1 MAFISP
7 KLAHLDQARPV
18 RPPTP
23 CDCTSALPRRITSAP
38 TSSLT
43 PPYEPASLPSLPSF
57 ITSRR
62 QRSSLTLLC
71 SARSLF
77 YPHFELY
84 LALTLLCSTA
94 SPHDDKDLTV
104 PLYTQQ
110 IAPRI
115 DDHKPCNIHNLE
127 IFIPN
132 YENALPNNI
141 WYDGGRLVHWRC
153 LG

>member
-43 PPYEPASLPSLPSF
+43 PPYEPVFPPFHRSSPPEDK
-57 ITSRR
+57 
-62 QRSSLTLLC
+62 RSSLTLLC
-71 SARSLF
+71 SVRSLF
-77 YPHFELY
+77 YPRFELY

-115 DDHKPCNIHNLE
+115 DHHKPCNIHNLE
-127 IFIPN
+127 IFILN